1 MKYIALLLII
11 FYSSLYSYNSEEI
24 NEFYNSY
31 YSSNYDIENIEDKSS
46 QTYRNLYFL
55 IQSKKIK
62 DEKEKYNYLKEAI
75 NKNEDYK

>member
-46 QTYRNLYFL
+46 QTYQNLYFL
-55 IQSKKIK
+55 VQSKK
-62 DEKEKYNYLKEAI
+62 
-75 NKNEDYK
+75 